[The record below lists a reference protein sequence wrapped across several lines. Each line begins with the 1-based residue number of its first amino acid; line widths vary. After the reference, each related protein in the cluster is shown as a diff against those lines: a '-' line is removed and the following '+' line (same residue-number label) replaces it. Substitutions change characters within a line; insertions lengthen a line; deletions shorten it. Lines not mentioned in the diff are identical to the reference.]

1 MDGAELEL
9 FARTLRRATESRTGA
24 ALDAALEEVGWRDA
38 FAVDVRAAVSML
50 FELQGE
56 ANAAS
61 SALDRVVLSGL
72 GLELGSTAAVVLPPL
87 GRWSP
92 PGELD
97 GTHLYIRGL
106 GTAALGPAAGI
117 FSMARSRWS
126 LGASKS
132 DTLLANRKTALVVA
146 RTGDREV
153 AVVVTAADLTLR
165 PVRGIDP
172 WLGLV
177 EVTGDVFGA
186 GVQPEPVPT
195 KWASA
200 VALGQLA
207 LGHELVGASR
217 KVLEL
222 AREHALQRIQFGRRI
237 SAFQAIRHRLADTLV
252 AIETADAMLAAAWQ
266 DRSLQAA
273 AMAKALA
280 GRGARMAARHC
291 QQVLAGI
298 GFTTE
303 HPLHRYVRR
312 VLVLDQLMGSART
325 LTRELGAELLR
336 TKKLPPLLP
345 L

>member
-1 MDGAELEL
+1 MDGAEREL
-9 FARTLRRATESRTGA
+9 FARTLHRATASRTGA
-24 ALDAALEEVGWRDA
+24 ALDAALEEVGWQDA
-38 FAVDVRAAVSML
+38 LAVDACAAVSLL

-72 GLELGSTAAVVLPPL
+72 DLETGSTVGVVLPPL
-87 GRWSP
+87 GQWSP

-97 GTHLYIRGL
+97 GKHLWIRGL
-106 GTAALGPAAGI
+106 GTAAL
-117 FSMARSRWS
+117 
-126 LGASKS
+126 
-132 DTLLANRKTALVVA
+132 ANREITLVVA
-146 RTGDREV
+146 RAGDREV

-165 PVRGIDP
+165 PIRGVDQ

-177 EVTGDVFGA
+177 EVTGNVFGV

-195 KWASA
+195 EWASA

-207 LGHELVGASR
+207 LGHELVGAAR
-217 KVLEL
+217 KMLEL
-222 AREHALQRIQFGRRI
+222 AREHALQRIQFGRPI

-252 AIETADAMLAAAWQ
+252 AIEMADAMLVAAWQ
-266 DRSLQAA
+266 DRSFQTS

-280 GRGARMAARHC
+280 GRGAHTAARHC
-291 QQVLAGI
+291 QQVLAGM

-312 VLVLDQLMGSART
+312 VLVLDQLLGSARA
-325 LTRELGAELLR
+325 LTHELGAELLR